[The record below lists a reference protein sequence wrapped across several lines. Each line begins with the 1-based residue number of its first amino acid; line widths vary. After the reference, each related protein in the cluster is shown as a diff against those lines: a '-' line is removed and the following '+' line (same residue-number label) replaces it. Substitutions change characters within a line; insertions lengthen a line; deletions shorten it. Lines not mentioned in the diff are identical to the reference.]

1 MCGAFSLLV
10 EDGVVRDARVAFGGM
25 AGTPKRAQAC
35 EVALIGQPWTEA
47 TVEAAMG
54 ALDADYTPMSDM
66 RASAAYRSLAARNIL
81 RKVLLESQDPGG
93 ETRIVPESAHG

>member
-1 MCGAFSLLV
+1 
-10 EDGVVRDARVAFGGM
+10 M